1 MAIPQVKSLP
11 GCCHQV
17 HRFRFLS
24 QGKVTPWT
32 ARTRPAPAELHW
44 GLQEALDA
52 RDLSFG
58 VPVHALLVKA
68 PAHFAGSLSLW
79 NKLLNLYGRC
89 GQNRTTMRLL
99 FDEMRERDV
108 VTFNTMISSCLRS
121 GDNRE
126 VARAVELYSLMRG
139 GGIKPNNITLSM
151 LLAASSCSPA
161 PLCLVEQIHAQ
172 SVKMELA
179 GDGFVGS
186 ALVSGYSRFHSLE
199 QANRVFDRMDQVDAV
214 GWNILIDSCARS
226 GTAERTVEIFSR
238 MRRQDGE
245 NETIDGFSLTSVLKT
260 CSEPKYLRLG
270 TQIHACAFKAGFSSE
285 TPIGNALI
293 TMYSKCQK
301 CKESMAAVFQTIPQP
316 NIISWTA
323 MISGLMQIE
332 RHEEAISFYMD
343 MLRMGF
349 AENEFS
355 FASVLPAFSGLAS
368 LQNGR
373 QIHGRVAKSAHG
385 IDVAVGN
392 ALVDMYFKCGSLEDG
407 QRVFRTMKNHDVVSW
422 TAMIG
427 GLGQHGKAREAL
439 EVLQEMVAGGYKPD
453 SVTFLAG
460 LSACSHGGLVNDGF
474 KIFHSMTSIYRIKP
488 MKEHYASLIDLLGRA
503 GKLEDAARFI
513 AEMGL
518 DSDPLAWETLLG
530 ACRIHGD
537 TPLGE
542 ISAKKIMELEPQK
555 EGAYVMLSNI
565 YAEKRM
571 WEQKGILR
579 HTLDATGLK
588 KDVGYSWSTVV
599 ESYTT

>member
-126 VARAVELYSLMRG
+126 VARA
-139 GGIKPNNITLSM
+139 PNNITLSM

-179 GDGFVGS
+179 GDGFVG
-186 ALVSGYSRFHSLE
+186 VLE

-301 CKESMAAVFQTIPQP
+301 CKESMAAFLH
-316 NIISWTA
+316 
-323 MISGLMQIE
+323 G
-332 RHEEAISFYMD
+332 H
-343 MLRMGF
+343 
-349 AENEFS
+349 AENGFCGERIFFRQRASS
-355 FASVLPAFSGLAS
+355 FQWPRKPSERKANSC
-368 LQNGR
+368 
-373 QIHGRVAKSAHG
+373 RVAKSAHG
-385 IDVAVGN
+385 FDVAVGN

-407 QRVFRTMKNHDVVSW
+407 QRVFRTMTNHDVVSW

-518 DSDPLAWETLLG
+518 DSDPLAWETFL
-530 ACRIHGD
+530 
-537 TPLGE
+537 
-542 ISAKKIMELEPQK
+542 KIMELEPQK